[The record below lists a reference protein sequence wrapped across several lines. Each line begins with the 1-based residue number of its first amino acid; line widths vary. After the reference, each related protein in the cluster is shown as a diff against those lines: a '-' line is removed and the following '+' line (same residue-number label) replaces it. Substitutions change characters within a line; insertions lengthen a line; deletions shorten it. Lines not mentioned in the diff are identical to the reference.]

1 MLIKRK
7 SNNRSTAMANAD
19 VSSALLCTVK
29 VCLRPVSRSTD
40 DSLDSSSAAPFRW
53 LFRYPLKA
61 STHPKIDFHTETVC
75 CETTAALF
83 NKAFSFCLFY
93 GNFCWFFRIFSER
106 DEAKQNKKSTFFSLC
121 IRQIYW
127 TNIFA
132 KQHPSECEGWT
143 DDVVQRKRFVIWLL
157 IPSDG

>member
-19 VSSALLCTVK
+19 VSSELLCTVK

-75 CETTAALF
+75 CETLQQPSSTKLSLSAYF
-83 NKAFSFCLFY
+83 MVISVGFFGFSLS
-93 GNFCWFFRIFSER
+93 GM
-106 DEAKQNKKSTFFSLC
+106 KQNKIKNRHFFPSAFDKSIEQTFLRNS
-121 IRQIYW
+121 IRRSVRDEQTMSYR
-127 TNIFA
+127 
-132 KQHPSECEGWT
+132 ER
-143 DDVVQRKRFVIWLL
+143 DL
-157 IPSDG
+157 